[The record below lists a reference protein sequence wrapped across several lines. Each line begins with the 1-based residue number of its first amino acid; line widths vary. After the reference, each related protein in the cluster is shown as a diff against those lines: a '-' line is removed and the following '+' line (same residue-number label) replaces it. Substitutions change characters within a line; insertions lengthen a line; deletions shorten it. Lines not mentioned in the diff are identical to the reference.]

1 MSKRNDS
8 MNVAAAEQRAAGEW
22 SVGDELRA
30 DTSTNDRVREAV
42 STMFDG
48 EATELELR
56 RLLGSEPAGLV
67 NDAWRDYQL
76 QRDALQGVDIRFAGL
91 DISARVQAA
100 IAADLAPAAQAAG
113 GARWWRPLAS
123 MAVAASVATVVVIGA
138 RGFSPAGGFG
148 ADRGANLVA
157 QTATNNM
164 NRVHASLGNVSA
176 GVQPFGPLAA
186 GNGLPGT
193 VFPRNE
199 VVGNGFP
206 AVQTVAFDADQ
217 AAQQQRL
224 QRYLLRHSERAAL
237 NNQGVISFAKVSRL
251 SEE

>member
-1 MSKRNDS
+1 MIDRKD
-8 MNVAAAEQRAAGEW
+8 NVAPDGGATLGGTA
-22 SVGDELRA
+22 V
-30 DTSTNDRVREAV
+30 DRVRETV
-42 STMFDG
+42 SALFDG

-56 RLLGSEPAGLV
+56 RLLSNEPAV
-67 NDAWRDYQL
+67 VRDAWRDYQL
-76 QRDALQGVDIRFAGL
+76 QRDALQGTDMRFAGF
-91 DISARVQAA
+91 DISAAVRAA
-100 IAADLAPAAQAAG
+100 IDDEVPAVAAAG
-113 GARWWRPLAS
+113 GSRWWRPLAS

-138 RGFSPAGGFG
+138 RGLNTGAGFDGR
-148 ADRGANLVA
+148 ASNLVA
-157 QTATNNM
+157 QQSAVNPNL
-164 NRVHASLGNVSA
+164 NRVHAALGKVSA

-199 VVGNGFP
+199 VVGSGFP
-206 AVQTVAFDADQ
+206 GVQTAAFDGEQA

-224 QRYLLRHSERAAL
+224 QRYLLRQSERAAL